1 MQWSDVIAPPP
12 RKVLRQF
19 AVLCLVVFGTMAAL
33 GFWRAGSSTVMTA
46 IAVAGVVVGLVGV
59 IRPEAIRWVYS
70 GWMVAVFPI
79 GWTISRIILAALFY
93 LVFTPVALVFRLIG
107 RDALRLRP
115 QDASSQWAPKPGAES
130 SDQYFRQF

>member
-1 MQWSDVIAPPP
+1 MQWSDVVAPPP
-12 RKVLRQF
+12 PKVLRQF
-19 AVLCLVVFGTMAAL
+19 AVLCLVVFGTMGAVGL
-33 GFWRAGSSTVMTA
+33 WRGSSTATTA
-46 IAVAGVVVGLVGV
+46 IAAAGVLVGLVGV
-59 IRPEAIRWVYS
+59 VSPRAIRWVYS

-93 LVFTPVALVFRLIG
+93 LVFTPVALVFRLIR

-115 QDASSQWAPKPGAES
+115 DDASSQWASKPRAAS

>member
-1 MQWSDVIAPPP
+1 MQWSDVVAPPP
-12 RKVLRQF
+12 PKVLRQF
-19 AVLCLVVFGTMAAL
+19 AVLCLVVFGTMGAVGL
-33 GFWRAGSSTVMTA
+33 WRGSSTATTA
-46 IAVAGVVVGLVGV
+46 IAAAGVLVGLVGV
-59 IRPEAIRWVYS
+59 VSPRAIRWVYS

-93 LVFTPVALVFRLIG
+93 LVFTPVALVFRLIR

-115 QDASSQWAPKPGAES
+115 DDASSQWAPKPGAAS